1 MKYNVVSYLIGEG
14 FRNIFKNKKST
25 ISALTV
31 MCLCMLVFGI
41 FFIIGENINN
51 IMSTIED
58 AQGMKVFFKTETSE
72 ERIQEIG
79 EQLRNIPGINSI
91 EYVSKE
97 EGLNEIKESW
107 KDNADL
113 LEGIE
118 FENMQAAYKITL
130 SDLSMNIQVQEN
142 IKTIVGDDLDEITSS
157 NDEIATLM
165 AIGRGIRIFTF
176 ALLVIL
182 VGISLVIIANTI
194 KLAVHARRKEIS
206 IMKYVGATNSF
217 IRWPFIVEGIIIGI
231 VAALIAIL
239 IIGLAY
245 NALVPNLLESDV
257 VKKLEITFVSFSDMF
272 NLIIIIYLALGIGI
286 GVVGSMMSMKKYL
299 EV

>member
-14 FRNIFKNKKST
+14 FRNVFKNKKST

-51 IMSTIED
+51 IMNTIED

>member
-51 IMSTIED
+51 IMNTIED

-113 LEGIE
+113 LEGI
-118 FENMQAAYKITL
+118 
-130 SDLSMNIQVQEN
+130 
-142 IKTIVGDDLDEITSS
+142 
-157 NDEIATLM
+157 
-165 AIGRGIRIFTF
+165 
-176 ALLVIL
+176 
-182 VGISLVIIANTI
+182 
-194 KLAVHARRKEIS
+194 
-206 IMKYVGATNSF
+206 
-217 IRWPFIVEGIIIGI
+217 
-231 VAALIAIL
+231 
-239 IIGLAY
+239 
-245 NALVPNLLESDV
+245 
-257 VKKLEITFVSFSDMF
+257 
-272 NLIIIIYLALGIGI
+272 
-286 GVVGSMMSMKKYL
+286 
-299 EV
+299 

>member
-1 MKYNVVSYLIGEG
+1 MK
-14 FRNIFKNKKST
+14 
-25 ISALTV
+25 
-31 MCLCMLVFGI
+31 
-41 FFIIGENINN
+41 
-51 IMSTIED
+51 
-58 AQGMKVFFKTETSE
+58 
-72 ERIQEIG
+72 
-79 EQLRNIPGINSI
+79 
-91 EYVSKE
+91 
-97 EGLNEIKESW
+97 
-107 KDNADL
+107 
-113 LEGIE
+113 
-118 FENMQAAYKITL
+118 
-130 SDLSMNIQVQEN
+130 
-142 IKTIVGDDLDEITSS
+142 ITSS

>member
-51 IMSTIED
+51 IMNTIED

-194 KLAVHARRKEIS
+194 KLAVHVRRKEIS

>member
-51 IMSTIED
+51 IMNTIED

-72 ERIQEIG
+72 ERIQEVG

>member
-51 IMSTIED
+51 IMNTIED

>member
-51 IMSTIED
+51 IMNTIED

-79 EQLRNIPGINSI
+79 EQLRNVPGINSI

-245 NALVPNLLESDV
+245 NALVPKLLESDV

>member
-51 IMSTIED
+51 IMNTIED

-286 GVVGSMMSMKKYL
+286 GEVGSMMSMKKYL